1 MLTPSCFRTAISRL
15 TWPTHTHTRTPR
27 EGALLTAHSVVAPGE
42 IRGGHQEVD
51 EEDVGRD
58 PAAEVVLGRRAQ
70 PDVPQRK

>member
-15 TWPTHTHTRTPR
+15 TGLTHTHTPR
-27 EGALLTAHSVVAPGE
+27 EGALLTADSVVAPGE

-58 PAAEVVLGRRAQ
+58 PPAEVVLGRRAQ